1 MLLYQSISYPQV
13 ITMKRFII
21 PILLLLSSCTVANE
35 PLSIIPQNTDYPLEI
50 EKDFLATFE
59 HKDLGSTGLRS
70 VAQSG
75 KLFVMSFTDDA
86 TGQKAVCDNLDGKST
101 CVDSLGTTLA
111 NDTADSIIRVTVKSV
126 RRLIA
131 REYSITAAD
140 KKESVTP
147 PSDLRFDDTAKA
159 YAPFAPFLTGKKD
172 LKVDFCT
179 TFTQNSES
187 ERENLCYAGDVVAAY
202 TYVQGSSIVPLTL
215 QRTLYFY
222 KEQSLS
228 QEELKTLKASMIEAM
243 KK

>member
-1 MLLYQSISYPQV
+1 
-13 ITMKRFII
+13 MKRIVI
-21 PILLLLSSCTVANE
+21 PMLLLLSSCTVNQD
-35 PLSIIPQNTDYPLEI
+35 PLLILPKNTDYPLELQ
-50 EKDFLATFE
+50 KDFLATFE

-75 KLFVMSFTDDA
+75 KLFVLSFFDDA
-86 TGQKAVCDNLDGKST
+86 TSQKAVCDNLDGKNT
-101 CVDSLGTTLA
+101 CVDSLGTTLTDDA
-111 NDTADSIIRVTVKSV
+111 ADSIIRVTVKSV

-131 REYSITAAD
+131 REYSLSAAD

-147 PSDLRFDDTAKA
+147 PSDLRFEDVTKA
-159 YAPFAPFLTGKKD
+159 YAPFAPFSTGKKD

-179 TFTQNSES
+179 TLTQNSES
-187 ERENLCYAGDVVAAY
+187 ERENLCYADDVVAAY